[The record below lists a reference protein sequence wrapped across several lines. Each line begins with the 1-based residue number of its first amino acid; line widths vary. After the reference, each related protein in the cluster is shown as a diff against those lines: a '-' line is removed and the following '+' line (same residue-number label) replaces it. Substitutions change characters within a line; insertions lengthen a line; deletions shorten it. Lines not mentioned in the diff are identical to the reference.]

1 METILITAGLLITG
15 SVIALAMGHCS
26 RPIPKRANRAKCSPT
41 VPPFEQHLDFQR
53 ISSVGVRCGGDA
65 FTVSLPLPDLD
76 IPTYLLRFQTIEVEE
91 VA

>member
-26 RPIPKRANRAKCSPT
+26 RPIPKRANRANCGPI
-41 VPPFEQHLDFQR
+41 VPHEQHLDFHR
-53 ISSVGVRCGGDA
+53 VCSVVRGGGDA

-76 IPTYLLRFQTIEVEE
+76 IPTYLRRFNTIEVEE

>member
-26 RPIPKRANRAKCSPT
+26 RPIPKRANRAKRSPI
-41 VPPFEQHLDFQR
+41 VPPFEQHLDFHR
-53 ISSVGVRCGGDA
+53 VCSVVRGGGDA

-76 IPTYLLRFQTIEVEE
+76 IPTYLRRFNTIEVEE